1 MKQIELTSKL
11 VVALI
16 AIVVVFS
23 AMTVPVAAQTTS
35 SPPVRAN
42 SVTSGS
48 IKDGEVKTADLA
60 DGAVTSAKIADG
72 TIQEEDIADGVI
84 PDGGGIQLNV
94 HVVSDT
100 FPIQRGLVDGVEV
113 DCPSGEILTGG
124 GYNAQILGVEILT
137 NAPKDAD
144 TWSVIAT
151 STLDAVITVSAYA
164 LCIDPSLP

>member
-23 AMTVPVAAQTTS
+23 AMTVPSVVAQSTTS
-35 SPPVRAN
+35 PPIRAN

-72 TIQEEDIADGVI
+72 TIQEQDIADGVI
-84 PDGGGIQLNV
+84 PDGGGALPSV
-94 HVVSDT
+94 HIVKSGFVT
-100 FPIQRGLVDGVEV
+100 VPPQGLSVGEL
-113 DCPSGEILTGG
+113 DCPSGEKLTGG
-124 GYNAQILGVEILT
+124 GF
-137 NAPKDAD
+137 DAFTSGEVTENFPADED
-144 TWSVIAT
+144 TWHVAVANNRDVESLFSV
-151 STLDAVITVSAYA
+151 YA
-164 LCIDPSLP
+164 ICIGPSP